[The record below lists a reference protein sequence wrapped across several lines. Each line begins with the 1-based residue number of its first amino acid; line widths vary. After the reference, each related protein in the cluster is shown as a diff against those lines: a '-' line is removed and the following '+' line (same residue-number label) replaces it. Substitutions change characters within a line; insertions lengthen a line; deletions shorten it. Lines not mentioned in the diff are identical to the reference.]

1 MDKSSSSRLEEEP
14 LNKSLWGKYE
24 TLAIEFHYSN
34 SLRYDNGRHVWLDVS
49 CPKFTEMRA
58 ELGLM
63 SLRLMSLHLTIG
75 RLIVPRKNIKHLFAY
90 YYDD

>member
-1 MDKSSSSRLEEEP
+1 VDKSSSSRLEEEL

-24 TLAIEFHYSN
+24 AIEIEFHYSN
-34 SLRYDNGRHVWLDVS
+34 SLRHDNGRHVWLDVY
-49 CPKFTEMRA
+49 CPKFNEMRA

-63 SLRLMSLHLTIG
+63 SLRPMSLHLTVE
-75 RLIVPRKNIKHLFAY
+75 RLIVSRNNIKHLFAY